1 MQTLPSCTK
10 HVQSSLDFSPGS
22 NRLLKSRQTEECSF
36 VGKVLLLNF
45 GGFGGSQKHKRESN
59 KKRQS
64 AAAQHS
70 PGGAQ
75 LEWRKKQQ
83 NSRWYYALV
92 KSAVQLLVAYF
103 FLLRIQKNTVST
115 RFFFMNVWQANCH
128 LFFSQVYGFFYD
140 TSQVLKSA
148 RNAGKHLITLG
159 WVAFYG
165 HAKTFGKVSFNEYN
179 LWQWY

>member
-115 RFFFMNVWQANCH
+115 RFFLWMSGRQIVTCFFHKFMDFFMTRLRCWKVREMQAN
-128 LFFSQVYGFFYD
+128 
-140 TSQVLKSA
+140 T
-148 RNAGKHLITLG
+148 
-159 WVAFYG
+159 W
-165 HAKTFGKVSFNEYN
+165 
-179 LWQWY
+179 